1 MEMNITEALKWRYAT
16 KRMNGNKIPI
26 EKVEKIKE
34 AIQLAPTSLGLQAFK
49 VIEIENPDIRRQ
61 IFDEACQ
68 QEPIIESDRIFVFAA
83 NRKVTSEMA
92 ENYMK
97 LIAQTREIPLSQ
109 LDGMLSLVN
118 DWVVKESEEHN
129 FNWAARQTYLVLGIA
144 LLAAAAESVDATP
157 IEGFNPEALDKI
169 LHLKEQNLGSVTIM
183 ALGYRDSEKD
193 KYGKLK
199 KVRKP
204 LEELFLKM

>member
-49 VIEIENPDIRRQ
+49 IIEIENPDIRRQ
-61 IFDEACQ
+61 IFEEACQ

-83 NRKVTSEMA
+83 NLKVTSEMA

-109 LDGMLSLVN
+109 LEGMLSLVN

-193 KYGKLK
+193 KYEKLK

-204 LEELFLKM
+204 IEELFVKI